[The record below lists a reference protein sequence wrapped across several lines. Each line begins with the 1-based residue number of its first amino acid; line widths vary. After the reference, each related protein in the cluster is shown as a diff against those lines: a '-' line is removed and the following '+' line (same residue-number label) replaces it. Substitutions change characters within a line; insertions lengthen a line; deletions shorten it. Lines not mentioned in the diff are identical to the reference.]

1 MRATFK
7 KAEKLSSKKALE
19 QLFSEGKKFSIY
31 PFRVIHFIQELEE
44 KSSSHPAQVM
54 ISVPKKKFK
63 NATDRNRIKRQIS
76 AAYRINKSLLYTHLN
91 HPYKRV
97 TFAIIYNSY
106 KVECYAQIEA
116 KIILSLQRL
125 ANIYGQTNEL
135 DINSNN

>member
-7 KAEKLSSKKALE
+7 KAEKLSSKKTLE
-19 QLFSEGKKFSIY
+19 YLFSEGKSFSIY
-31 PFRVIHFIQELEE
+31 PFRIIHCIEE
-44 KSSSHPAQVM
+44 SEETSYPYPAQVM
-54 ISVPKKKFK
+54 ISVPKKRFK

-76 AAYRINKSLLYTHLN
+76 AAYRIHKKPLYTNINL
-91 HPYKRV
+91 PKKRLS
-97 TFAIIYNSY
+97 FAIIYNSY